1 MVVPGSTKLKPV
13 LYVEDEENDIFFME
27 RAFKVAEVE
36 NALLT
41 LTDGQQALD
50 YLEGNGRFADRAEY
64 PLPCVLLLDLNLP
77 LKTGLELLKWL
88 RAQPSLATLPVIVF
102 TSSSQS
108 RDIQAAYE
116 LGANA
121 YLVKPSTPDKLEQTV
136 RIIKEFW
143 LHENRPPPGRD
154 AIEPVV

>member
-1 MVVPGSTKLKPV
+1 MVVPGSVNLKPV

-27 RAFKVAEVE
+27 RAFRIVEVE
-36 NALLT
+36 NPLIS

-50 YLEGNGRFADRAEY
+50 YLAGNGRYTKRSEY
-64 PLPCVLLLDLNLP
+64 PLPCMLLLDLNLP

-136 RIIKEFW
+136 RTIKEFW
-143 LHENRPPPGRD
+143 LQQNRPPPDPD
-154 AIEPVV
+154 AIDETV